1 MEEVETESQIIELVK
16 EFKVLY
22 DKSADGFKNKN
33 KRQNA
38 WSSIGS
44 VLEIDSEQC
53 KKMWDKLRSQYM
65 GHKRKLLK
73 RSGSATGTRPYFR
86 HEAAMQ
92 FLSDS
97 TMEENTY
104 SNLEDTTN
112 KADKEKNLNNQANQ
126 EEGEQ
131 GQEDAQNNED
141 HVVPRS
147 SPSDFRTH
155 KKFNG
160 KRKLDA
166 FDEEMLKLLKSSQNQ
181 DDEFKLFGD
190 LVAANLRQLNATDPV
205 KSRQLQLDI
214 HSTINDARK

>member
-1 MEEVETESQIIELVK
+1 MDEVETESQIIELVK

-44 VLEIDSEQC
+44 VLEIDGEQC

-97 TMEENTY
+97 TIEENTY

-112 KADKEKNLNNQANQ
+112 KAETLNQANQ

-131 GQEDAQNNED
+131 GQDDAQTNED

-155 KKFNG
+155 QKFNG

-166 FDEEMLKLLKSSQNQ
+166 FDEEMLKLLKSSHGQ

-214 HSTINDARK
+214 HSTINEARK